1 MNTTSRVGAILV
13 SLMFVFMVIPACSAA
28 SDTEMQSLEADAAV
42 SNNPVVVFSSESNN
56 SLKYDSLDTNVIE
69 MKANNSLSEVKSGDI
84 VILDDSWTA
93 AKETSSL
100 AVDIYQAVSK
110 GAPVIISSDST
121 NLIDEV
127 GKHLGSVSYIDD
139 AQFYGVAYSET
150 SGVKFNYSVGGFD
163 STEDALVEAY
173 NWANTVLS
181 SESTLTQ
188 TNGFDLSQ
196 LGDETLCQFSYNCG
210 DFGVMSGSNL
220 YYSLDDSSANYNYY
234 LTHYRFQATPSPNHS
249 IADMVVYGTPAA
261 ASPSGQTQQLYDY
274 EPKAVAGGISIPI
287 KLTAGLTDAGFNL
300 GAEVLWTFN
309 IPAVTHHDNSM
320 IGSNIMDHWFEF
332 DERQNAAYNAY
343 MVEPGNV
350 VKVSTGVDGAY
361 HTTEE
366 FRTTFCKVVVPGA
379 WHNTFTEFTTT
390 VHNTIYP

>member
-1 MNTTSRVGAILV
+1 MNIISKVGAIMV
-13 SLMFVFMVIPACSAA
+13 SLMFVLMVIPACSAA
-28 SDTEMQSLEADAAV
+28 SDTEMQSLETDVAV
-42 SNNPVVVFSSESNN
+42 SNNPVVVFSSAAN
-56 SLKYDSLDTNVIE
+56 SLGYDALNTSIIE
-69 MKANNSLSEVKSGDI
+69 MKTSNSLSDVKNGDI

-93 AKETSSL
+93 AKEISSL
-100 AVDIYQAVSK
+100 AIDIYQAVSK

-127 GKHLGSVSYIDD
+127 GRHLGSVSYIDN
-139 AQFYGVAYSET
+139 AQFYGIAYSET
-150 SGVKFNYSVGGFD
+150 TGVKFNYSVGGFE
-163 STEDALVEAY
+163 SAEDALVEAY
-173 NWANTVLS
+173 NWANTVVS

-196 LGDETLCQFSYNCG
+196 LGEETLCQFSYDCG
-210 DFGVMSGSNL
+210 AFGVMSGSNL
-220 YYSLDDSSANYNYY
+220 YYSLNDSSPNYNYY
-234 LTHYRFQATPSPNHS
+234 LTHYRFQATPSPDHS

-274 EPKAVAGGISIPI
+274 EPKAVAGTTSIPI
-287 KLTAGLTDAGFNL
+287 KLTAGLSDAGFSL

-309 IPAVTHHDNSM
+309 IPDVTHHDNSM

-332 DERQNAAYNAY
+332 NECADTAYHAY

-350 VKVSTGVDGAY
+350 VKVSTGADGAY
-361 HTTEE
+361 HITEE
-366 FRTTFCKVVVPGA
+366 FRTTFCKVVIPNQ

-390 VHNTIYP
+390 VHDTIYP